1 MTYIL
6 EGYALP
12 VATFGENVQRIMK
25 DRGITQVKLADR
37 LGLRQPSAW
46 KWEHAT
52 GLPQTATLFKLAKAL
67 ECTVPDLLLGLDVEY
82 DQLLVK
88 LEPASKR
95 MEAEPEMIIKDLE
108 RKLAEAEQ
116 RRQRYESAMG
126 DVKTVV
132 QQLLAMA
139 DLASQERV
147 DVAVDAVM
155 SEAKVRED
163 RKRASDLKRKRK
175 KSKHAK
181 ANVRRMRS

>member
-1 MTYIL
+1 
-6 EGYALP
+6 
-12 VATFGENVQRIMK
+12 
-25 DRGITQVKLADR
+25 
-37 LGLRQPSAW
+37 
-46 KWEHAT
+46 
-52 GLPQTATLFKLAKAL
+52 
-67 ECTVPDLLLGLDVEY
+67 
-82 DQLLVK
+82 
-88 LEPASKR
+88 
-95 MEAEPEMIIKDLE
+95 
-108 RKLAEAEQ
+108 
-116 RRQRYESAMG
+116 MG